1 MLLKTGAI
9 LLTISSGFNAL
20 LASAILTIL
29 IIFKKNAPFLY
40 IVFDETAISQ
50 LNSKIIA
57 MTNSL
62 AVLFNASAASFSIL
76 SIYVI

>member
-1 MLLKTGAI
+1 MIVEYEAFLRVNAILKTDIRYSKGNPMLLKTGAI

-20 LASAILTIL
+20 LASAILTIM

-50 LNSKIIA
+50 LNS
-57 MTNSL
+57 
-62 AVLFNASAASFSIL
+62 
-76 SIYVI
+76 